1 MLISG
6 LKLFSFSRYL
16 TFVPTFLVIQD
27 KGLRRKLKLILKFM
41 TSQAGKQIITISYY
55 PKSKGN
61 ISKFISRTKG
71 NQPIKF
77 GQLIEYKRISIFL
90 EKSHIKCGGEASPRT
105 FHKKLKLRISLD
117 QLSEMLHSLFYLYVQ
132 VEVYKNMLKLRC

>member
-1 MLISG
+1 M
-6 LKLFSFSRYL
+6 
-16 TFVPTFLVIQD
+16 
-27 KGLRRKLKLILKFM
+27 RRKLTLILNFM
-41 TSQAGKQIITISYY
+41 TSQTGKQIITISYY
-55 PKSKGN
+55 PRSKGN
-61 ISKFISRTKG
+61 ISKFFSRRKG

-77 GQLIEYKRISIFL
+77 GQLIEYKRIRIFL

-132 VEVYKNMLKLRC
+132 YCLIFCIILKKNVCQIIFYLLTKLRCLVVFTF